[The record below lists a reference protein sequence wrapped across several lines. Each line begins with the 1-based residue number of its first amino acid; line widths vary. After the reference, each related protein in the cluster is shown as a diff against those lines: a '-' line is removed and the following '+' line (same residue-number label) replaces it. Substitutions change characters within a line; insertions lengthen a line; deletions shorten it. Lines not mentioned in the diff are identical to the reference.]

1 MAESNL
7 ARKREEMPLW
17 LVGIIDAGRE
27 MSARIEENIRACSRR
42 KPHNIDTCPYCLS
55 NGRALL
61 RWMNAVWSA
70 RQHFAET
77 VGK

>member
-17 LVGIIDAGRE
+17 LVGILEAGRE
-27 MSARIEENIRACSRR
+27 MATRIEENIRACSRS

-70 RQHFAET
+70 QRHFDGAA
-77 VGK
+77 GK